1 MSRFIDPSELTYF
14 PMSQNTMGGKEVVVS
29 TNPDSMSLD
38 YAYTFQTGPDKDHFR
53 CRVPFGVSQPMQGA
67 ASNTNTRKMECVV
80 CDEELISFLEKLDA
94 HNVRIAHEKRVE
106 YFKSPNMTDTQV
118 EAGYKPCLKW
128 SKNGDERMISLQ
140 IRLTGKDATQIGIVD
155 EKRSKDDR
163 LVYSAGTVEDIGRN
177 DTVMGTVSISKLW
190 FMGGKQFGMTLKVT
204 SLLVWKKAVRG
215 GLESMFLG
223 KGVVKEEVAPAKAV
237 EEEVGDAPEEEVA

>member
-53 CRVPFGVSQPMQGA
+53 CRVPFGVSQPMPGA

-80 CDEELISFLEKLDA
+80 TDEEVISFLEKLDT
-94 HNVRIAHEKRVE
+94 HNIRVAHEKRVE
-106 YFKSPNMTDTQV
+106 YFKSPNMTDSQV
-118 EAGYKPCLKW
+118 EAGYKRCIKEN
-128 SKNGDERMISLQ
+128 KDEKMISLQ

-155 EKRSKDDR
+155 EKKSVGDI
-163 LVYSAGTVEDIGRN
+163 LVYSKGSVKNIERN
-177 DTVMGTVSISKLW
+177 DTVMATVLISKLW

-204 SLLVWKKAVRG
+204 SLLVWKKEVRG

-223 KGVVKEEVAPAKAV
+223 KGVVAEEVTQVKAV
-237 EEEVGDAPEEEVA
+237 EEEEEGQAQEEEVA